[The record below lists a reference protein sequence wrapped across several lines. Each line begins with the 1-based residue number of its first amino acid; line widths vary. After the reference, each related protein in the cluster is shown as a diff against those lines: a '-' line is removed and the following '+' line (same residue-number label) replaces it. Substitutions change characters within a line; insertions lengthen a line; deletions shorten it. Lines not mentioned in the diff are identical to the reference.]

1 MPRDVDELL
10 TLLDLETIDD
20 NLFRG
25 AQQESVLPRVFG
37 GQVAA
42 QALVAASRT
51 TDPAYVVH
59 SLHSYF
65 LQPGDTGAPIVYD
78 VEALRD
84 GRSFS
89 TRRVMARQH
98 GRPIFVMTTD
108 FQRSEE
114 GFDHQDAFPDDV
126 PAPEDAIDLAAQRS
140 AGDFSEWDAIA
151 MRYVGTS
158 ADLLPQDPQR
168 PGRQRFWLKIDGELP
183 DDPLV
188 HAAAFTYASDMTIV
202 GAALA
207 PHGHRMGSP
216 EVMVASL
223 DHAVWFHEPFRAD
236 RWWLYDQHAP
246 RASGGRGLISSRVF
260 TEDGRLVASTAQEAL
275 MRRMRPPATPGAPAS
290 SSEGQG

>member
-1 MPRDVDELL
+1 MPRDVGELL
-10 TLLDLETIDD
+10 SLLDLETIDD

-25 AQQESVLPRVFG
+25 AQQPSVLPRVFG

-78 VEALRD
+78 VEELRS
-84 GRSFS
+84 GRSFA
-89 TRRVMARQH
+89 TRRVLARQH

-108 FQRSEE
+108 FQKPEE
-114 GFDHQDAFPDDV
+114 GLEHQDVFPDDV
-126 PAPEDAIDLAAQRS
+126 PAPGDCLDPQ
-140 AGDFSEWDAIA
+140 AGPGDELSEWAAIS
-151 MRYVGTS
+151 MRYVGSS
-158 ADLLPQDPQR
+158 ADLLPEDPQR
-168 PGRQRFWLKIDGELP
+168 PGRQRFWLKIDGDLP

-188 HAAAFTYASDMTIV
+188 HAAAFAYASDMTLA

-207 PHGHRMGSP
+207 PHGYRLGGPDIMI
-216 EVMVASL
+216 ASL

-246 RASGGRGLISSRVF
+246 RATGGRALINSRVF
-260 TEDGRLVASTAQEAL
+260 TEDGRLVGSTAQEAL
-275 MRRMRPPATPGAPAS
+275 LRRARES
-290 SSEGQG
+290 SR